1 MCIKSDR
8 CQIGCGE
15 VSQAV
20 CSALNTAAQRQVQKI
35 ITSLEVKCHFHMLTA
50 LLISLFICMSRNS
63 LLFIATRPYDGRN
76 HLRIA
81 AEARGICILQNV
93 PTVSRT
99 NPNFFSVSAR
109 VLSGKQTSLCVK
121 LTTHLLLLVP
131 GLRMIGAKPLLS
143 LYTFVA

>member
-20 CSALNTAAQRQVQKI
+20 CSALNTAAQRQLQKI

-50 LLISLFICMSRNS
+50 LLIFLFICMSRNS

-76 HLRIA
+76 HLRIV
-81 AEARGICILQNV
+81 AEARDTYLYF
-93 PTVSRT
+93 PKRT
-99 NPNFFSVSAR
+99 NHLENQPKFLFSECQGSFWEANKLMCEVNHSSSSSS
-109 VLSGKQTSLCVK
+109 SGIKNDWS
-121 LTTHLLLLVP
+121 
-131 GLRMIGAKPLLS
+131 
-143 LYTFVA
+143 